1 MVKKPFR
8 GNYLELKVRVS
19 YDKKTDTVHLTS
31 KDKDLQAERG
41 FHMTLNG
48 GRDAEYI
55 LRELL
60 EREGMIPKDKS
71 RILPDR
77 AFFGDSPSH
86 KIWNHFPLGLD
97 GNDEEVIWDPTVA
110 PHILLAGS
118 CGSGKSVVQ
127 RNIIFHCIQN
137 SDKWSVIGI
146 DLKQVELSPYKKYDS
161 TVESIATTFEE
172 AFEAIEEAHQ
182 RMFDRYEVMEKQGVN
197 NYQDLVEAPRAL
209 MLVIDE
215 AYVLLAPIGRKTLEQ
230 EKEEPLREIMSKKLE
245 EIARLGRAAGIHL
258 SISSQRPDAKILHGE
273 FKQNLSARL
282 AMGRMSPPASAITL
296 DNDQAT
302 KIHGAVKGRGYFQE
316 FGEGAY
322 FQAYFAPSDWL
333 DEWLLENQ

>member
-41 FHMTLNG
+41 FHLTLNG

-86 KIWNHFPLGLD
+86 KTWNHFPLGLD
-97 GNDEEVIWDPTVA
+97 GNDEEVIWDPTIS
-110 PHILLAGS
+110 PHLLLAGS

-137 SDKWSVIGI
+137 PDKWSVIGI
-146 DLKQVELSPYKKYDS
+146 DLKRVELSEYKNYDS
-161 TVESIATTFEE
+161 AVESIAVTLEE
-172 AFEAIEEAHQ
+172 ASDSIADVHG
-182 RMFDRYEVMEKQGVN
+182 RMFARYAEMEEQGVN
-197 NYQDLVEAPRAL
+197 NYQDLADAPRAL

-215 AYVLLAPIGRKTLEQ
+215 SYVVLAQTGIKTSEEVEKDALRKE
-230 EKEEPLREIMSKKLE
+230 MVKKLA
-245 EIARLGRAAGIHL
+245 EIARLGRAAGVHL
-258 SISSQRPDAKILHGE
+258 SLSSQRPDPNIFDGE
-273 FKQNLSARL
+273 FRQNLSTRI

-302 KIHGAVKGRGYFQE
+302 KIYGAVKGRGYFQTY
-316 FGEGAY
+316 GEGAY
-322 FQAYFAPSDWL
+322 FQAYFAPMDWI
-333 DEWLLENQ
+333 DEWLSENP

>member
-41 FHMTLNG
+41 FHLTLNQ
-48 GRDAEYI
+48 GRDAELI

-60 EREGMIPKDKS
+60 VREGLIPKDKS
-71 RILPDR
+71 RILPEK
-77 AFFGDSPSH
+77 AFFGDSSNH
-86 KIWNHFPLGLD
+86 KIWNHFPLGID
-97 GNDEEVIWDPTVA
+97 GNNEEVIWDPTVS
-110 PHILLAGS
+110 PHLLLAGS
-118 CGSGKSVVQ
+118 CGSGKSIVL

-137 SDKWSVIGI
+137 ADKWSVIGI
-146 DLKQVELSPYKKYDS
+146 DLKRVELAEYKKYDS
-161 TVESIATTFEE
+161 TVESIATTVQESFD
-172 AFEAIEEAHQ
+172 AIADVHQ

-197 NYQDLVEAPRAL
+197 NYQDLAEPPRAV

-215 AYVLLAPIGRKTLEQ
+215 AYVLLGPILRKTLEQ
-230 EKEEPLREIMSKKLE
+230 EKEEPLREEMSKKLE
-245 EIARLGRAAGIHL
+245 EIARLGRAAGIYL
-258 SISSQRPDAKILHGE
+258 TISSQRPDAQVFYGE
-273 FKQNLSARL
+273 FKQNLSTRI

-302 KIHGAVKGRGYFQE
+302 KVYGAIKGRGYFQK

-333 DEWLLENQ
+333 DEWLKENP

>member
-41 FHMTLNG
+41 FHLKLNG

-60 EREGMIPKDKS
+60 EREGLIPKDKS

-77 AFFGDSPSH
+77 AFFGDSTNH
-86 KIWNHFPLGLD
+86 KVWNHFPLGLD
-97 GNDEEVIWDPTVA
+97 GNDEEVIWDPTVS
-110 PHILLAGS
+110 PHLLLAGS

-137 SDKWSVIGI
+137 PDKWSVIGI
-146 DLKQVELSPYKKYDS
+146 DLKRVELAEYKKYDS
-161 TVESIATTFEE
+161 TVESIATTIQESFD
-172 AFEAIEEAHQ
+172 AIEDVHQ
-182 RMFDRYEVMEKQGVN
+182 RMFDRYELMEKQGVN
-197 NYQDLVEAPRAL
+197 NYQDLKETPRAV

-215 AYVLLAPIGRKTLEQ
+215 LYVLLAPLERKTLEQ

-258 SISSQRPDAKILHGE
+258 AISSQRPDATVFGGE
-273 FKQNLSARL
+273 FKQNISTRI
-282 AMGRMSPPASAITL
+282 AMGRMSPQASEFTL

-302 KIHGAVKGRGYFQE
+302 KVYGAVKGRGYFQK
-316 FGEGAY
+316 FAEGAY

-333 DEWLLENQ
+333 DGWLSESP